1 MSEQQLIDAG
11 HVFLIIAAMTF
22 VGYAGWQALRSAHVG
37 DRFGVKMFFALGAMA
52 FTIALIAG
60 WLVTS

>member
-1 MSEQQLIDAG
+1 MSEQRLIDAG
-11 HVFLIIAAMTF
+11 HVFLAVLAMAF

-52 FTIALIAG
+52 FAIALIAG
-60 WLVTS
+60 WLALS